1 LLSLNISFI
10 FTLCDLMKFLCTY
23 CLLIAMAQ
31 AQFPR
36 MLVEE
41 FREEKGVLVQSQ
53 ILETDS
59 SDVTV
64 TQDFAL
70 TNDRSDSVVGRIRL
84 PRAEG
89 KFPAV
94 MLVVGVETGKDIV
107 GMIEGHE
114 NIIVVGIDYP
124 VAVSYEVGRWS
135 ALRTALAL
143 RKTGFEMI
151 PRILLCLDW
160 LFTHPLVDTSDVTLI
175 AVSFGVFTGVPAAVA
190 DARVKR
196 LVVVQ
201 AGGDLY
207 TVVAASS
214 KSLRVPLPSW
224 LAGCVGSWILAPFE
238 PNRYIGA
245 FAPRP
250 LLIVSGESDVF
261 FTRSSVESLYEHA
274 GEPKEWVEH
283 KVGHVMPGER
293 ELIKELTRV
302 VADRLYQR

>member
-1 LLSLNISFI
+1 
-10 FTLCDLMKFLCTY
+10 MKFLFIH
-23 CLLIAMAQ
+23 CLLIAMAH

-36 MLVEE
+36 MLIEG
-41 FREEKGVLVQSQ
+41 FCDQKGVLVQSR
-53 ILETDS
+53 ILKSDS
-59 SDVTV
+59 SGVTV
-64 TQDFAL
+64 MQDFAL
-70 TNDRSDSVVGRIRL
+70 TNDRHDSVVGRIRL

-114 NIIVVGIDYP
+114 DVIVVGIDYP
-124 VAVSYEVGRWS
+124 LAVTYEAEGWN
-135 ALRTALAL
+135 ALRTAFAL

-160 LFTHPLVDTSDVTLI
+160 LFTHPLVDTSDITLV

-201 AGGDLY
+201 AGGDLSKII
-207 TVVAASS
+207 AASS
-214 KSLRVPLPSW
+214 QRLDVPLPSW
-224 LAGCVGSWILAPFE
+224 LVGYVGLWILAPFE

-250 LLIVSGESDVF
+250 LLIVSGESDAF

-293 ELIKELTRV
+293 ELIMELTNI
-302 VADRLYQR
+302 VAERLYGSR